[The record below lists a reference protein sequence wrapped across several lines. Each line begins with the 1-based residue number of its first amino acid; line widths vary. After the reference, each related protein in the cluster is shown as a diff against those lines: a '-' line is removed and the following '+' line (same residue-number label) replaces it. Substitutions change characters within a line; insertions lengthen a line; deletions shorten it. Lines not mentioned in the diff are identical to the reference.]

1 VINGAGSDL
10 PRVPSVPELIR
21 ARAAGKRDD
30 YTLALTVEGGGMRG
44 VVSGAMLIALRDL
57 GLAHVFDRF
66 YGTSSGSMNLAYFA
80 ADHGWDA
87 LSVYYD
93 YLVSGFLRRRQLPH
107 RPRLDMGYVF
117 DEVMRNCIPL
127 NGEKVASAPFDIRIV
142 LSDVED
148 MKPVIVP
155 VRSVP
160 DRLSEY
166 LMAGAWMPILAGPPR
181 VLDGRRYLDGGLLW
195 PDPLY
200 AALDEKCTHIL
211 MLNTAPEDAPDSTS
225 PFMAKVLHRVLNR
238 WRTGLGDA
246 YIDGRGSWATDKKE
260 LGNARNIG
268 LRGTQVFRLC
278 PPAGSHRV
286 ERLTIIRG
294 ELLDGARAGYTT
306 IMNEFGQPVTRAY
319 FVVALGN

>member
-21 ARAAGKRDD
+21 ARAAGKNDD
-30 YTLALTVEGGGMRG
+30 YTLGLTVEGGGMRG

-93 YLVSGFLRRRQLPH
+93 YLVSGFLRRWQLPH

-127 NGEKVASAPFDIRIV
+127 DSEKVASAPFDIRIV
-142 LSDVED
+142 LSDVDD
-148 MKPVIVP
+148 MRPVIVP
-155 VRSVP
+155 LRSVP
-160 DRLSEY
+160 DRLPEY
-166 LMAGAWMPILAGPPR
+166 LMAGAWLPVLAGPPR

-200 AALDEKCTHIL
+200 AALDEKCTHVL
-211 MLNTAPEDAPDSTS
+211 MLNTAPEGARDSTS

-246 YIDGRGSWATDKKE
+246 YISGRGPWAADKKE
-260 LGNARNIG
+260 LGNAENIE

-278 PPAGSHRV
+278 PPTGSHRV
-286 ERLTIIRG
+286 ERLTVIRG
-294 ELLDGARAGYTT
+294 ELLDGARAGYTA
-306 IMNEFGQPVTRAY
+306 IMNEFGQRVTRAY
-319 FVVALGN
+319 FAVVLGN